1 MRLIERTE
9 KFVVDSEEEAIKLI
23 QNSKED
29 AEKNGYILGA
39 SGYTYK
45 TKKAKGGQW
54 NLHPYNPEPQSGPIT
69 ISGMTTAGMAGF
81 EPTTS

>member
-9 KFVVDSEEEAIKLI
+9 KYVVDSEEEAIKLI

-29 AEKNGYILGA
+29 AEKNGCVLGA

-45 TKKAKGGQW
+45 TKKAKGEIIGEVW
-54 NLHPYNPEPQSGPIT
+54 V
-69 ISGMTTAGMAGF
+69 
-81 EPTTS
+81 TSIKKVLGGVWDDYE

>member
-29 AEKNGYILGA
+29 AEKNGDILGA

-45 TKKAKGGQW
+45 TKKAKGEIIGEAW
-54 NLHPYNPEPQSGPIT
+54 VVSIKKVLGGVWDDYE
-69 ISGMTTAGMAGF
+69 
-81 EPTTS
+81 

>member
-9 KFVVDSEEEAIKLI
+9 KYVVDSEEEAIQLI
-23 QNSKED
+23 QTSKQD

-45 TKKAKGGQW
+45 TKKAKGEIIGEAW
-54 NLHPYNPEPQSGPIT
+54 VTT
-69 ISGMTTAGMAGF
+69 IKKVLGGVWDDY
-81 EPTTS
+81 E

>member
-9 KFVVDSEEEAIKLI
+9 KFVVDSEGEAIKLI

-45 TKKAKGGQW
+45 TKKAKGEIIGEAW
-54 NLHPYNPEPQSGPIT
+54 VVSIKKVLGGVWDDYE
-69 ISGMTTAGMAGF
+69 
-81 EPTTS
+81 

>member
-23 QNSKED
+23 QTSKED
-29 AEKNGYILGA
+29 AEKNGYVLGA

-45 TKKAKGGQW
+45 TKKAKGEIIGEAW
-54 NLHPYNPEPQSGPIT
+54 VVSIKKVLGGVWDDYE
-69 ISGMTTAGMAGF
+69 
-81 EPTTS
+81 